1 MNIITGAWTRLTSE
15 QKTILLMAYA
25 RVEMQDLK
33 GGEHR

>member
-1 MNIITGAWTRLTSE
+1 MKIKAGAWTRLTPK
-15 QKTILLMAYA
+15 QRTILLMAYA

>member
-1 MNIITGAWTRLTSE
+1 MKIKAGAWTRLTSE
-15 QKTILLMAYA
+15 QKTILLMAHA